1 MGGSSESSEKERKS
15 LQIGGMHCA
24 TCVLTVE
31 KALKEVEG
39 VYDAAVNLATGKAM
53 VDYDPSR
60 ASDMAFEKAV
70 HNAGYEVITEPESE
84 QVARGKEI
92 RMQKWLF
99 VFSLILSVPI
109 VIYSYADILPFA
121 LPEIV
126 PRAILLFALTTPVQ
140 FIGGYQ
146 FYKGAYS
153 ALKNKTANMDVLVVL
168 GTSAAYFYSIIAT
181 FLISGPLFYETSA
194 LLILFITLGR
204 MLEAITKG
212 KTSEAIRELVKLQP
226 KTAKIMRDDKEM
238 VISIEDV
245 QVEDIVI
252 VRPGERIPVDGEV
265 LDGHSTVDESM
276 ITGESVPVEKNEGD
290 KVIGA
295 TINASGM
302 LKIKATKVGKDTVL
316 AQIVRLVEETQA
328 SKPPMQRFADRVAAR
343 FVPAVIILA
352 LITFLTWTLVG
363 MEFLFSF
370 IVTISVLVIACPCA
384 LGLAT
389 PAAVMVG
396 TGKGAENGIL
406 IKSGEALETAR
417 NLTTIV
423 FDKTGTLTVGKPRV
437 TDIVPIGSGPINPS
451 ERDVIRLA
459 AICEKFSN
467 HPLSLAIIER
477 AKEMGFVIPEP
488 SEFSYVPGQGN
499 LAKYEN
505 RRILSGNKKLLVN
518 NDVTLNEENEKLKRE
533 LEFQGKTV
541 TLVAEDKQIMG
552 LIAMADTLKEH
563 ARDAVGS
570 LKKMGLKVTILTG
583 DNERTGKAVAQQ
595 LGIDHVLAEIHPED
609 KAKEVKK
616 LQDLGETVAMVGD
629 GINDAPALAQAD
641 IGIAIGSGTDVAIE
655 TGEIVLIKG
664 DLRDV
669 VAAIRLSKQTVRK
682 VKQNLFWALAY
693 NVAAIPIAAGVL
705 FPVIGLLL
713 RPEIAAF
720 AMSMSSVTVVTNA
733 LLLKRYNPKAQN

>member
-1 MGGSSESSEKERKS
+1 MGQGSESTRKKRIS

-31 KALKEVEG
+31 KSLKDLHG
-39 VYDAAVNLATGKAM
+39 VYDAAVNLATGKAI
-53 VDYDPSR
+53 VDYDPGKVSE
-60 ASDMAFEKAV
+60 AGFEKAV
-70 HNAGYEVITEPESE
+70 HSAGYEIITEPEGE
-84 QVARGKEI
+84 QVARRREI

-99 VFSLILSVPI
+99 IFSLILSVPI

-121 LPEIV
+121 LPEIA
-126 PRAILLFALTTPVQ
+126 PKAILLLVLTTPVQ

-146 FYKGAYS
+146 FYKGAYL
-153 ALKNKTANMDVLVVL
+153 ALMNKTANMDVLVVL
-168 GTSAAYFYSIIAT
+168 GTSAAYFYSIAAT
-181 FLISGPLFYETSA
+181 FFISGPLFYETSA

-212 KTSEAIRELVKLQP
+212 RTSEAIGKLMKLQP
-226 KTAKIMRDDKEM
+226 KTAKIIRDNREM
-238 VISIEDV
+238 VISIEEV
-245 QVEDIVI
+245 QVEDIV
-252 VRPGERIPVDGEV
+252 VVGPGERIPVDGEV
-265 LDGHSTVDESM
+265 IDGHSTVDESM
-276 ITGESVPVEKNEGD
+276 ITGESVPVEKNVGD
-290 KVIGA
+290 TAIGA
-295 TINASGM
+295 TINTLGM
-302 LKIKATKVGKDTVL
+302 LKIRAAKVGKDTVL

-343 FVPAVIILA
+343 FVPTVIILA
-352 LITFLTWTLVG
+352 LITFFTWTLVG
-363 MEFLFSF
+363 MDFLFSF
-370 IVTISVLVIACPCA
+370 TITISVLVIACPCA

-417 NLTTIV
+417 SLTTIV
-423 FDKTGTLTVGKPRV
+423 FDKTGTLTIGKPRV
-437 TDIVPIGSGPINPS
+437 TDIVPIEGGSKNPS
-451 ERDVIRLA
+451 ESDVLTLA
-459 AICEKFSN
+459 AICERFSN
-467 HPLSLAIIER
+467 HPLSIAIIER
-477 AKEMGFVIPEP
+477 AKEMGMEIPEP
-488 SEFSYVPGQGN
+488 TEFSYVPGQGN
-499 LAKYEN
+499 VAKYDN
-505 RRILSGNKKLLVN
+505 RRILSGNRKLLISN
-518 NDVTLNEENEKLKRE
+518 NVILNEEDERRKRD
-533 LEFQGKTV
+533 LESQGKTV
-541 TLVAEDKQIMG
+541 TLVAEDNRLVG
-552 LIAMADTLKEH
+552 LIAMADTLKEY
-563 ARDAVGS
+563 ARDAVSS
-570 LKKMGLKVTILTG
+570 LRKMGLKATILTG
-583 DNERTGKAVAQQ
+583 DNERTAKAIAQQ
-595 LGIDHVLAEIHPED
+595 LGINRVLAEIHPED

-616 LQDLGETVAMVGD
+616 LQDMGEIVAMVGD

-693 NVAAIPIAAGVL
+693 NVAAIPIAAGIL

-720 AMSMSSVTVVTNA
+720 AMSMSSVTVVANA
-733 LLLKRYNPKAQN
+733 LLLKRYNPKPQS